1 MVQQRQSAVQRIQV
15 GVVGLVI
22 VLLFV
27 TLASMVLDRVRPA
40 PQAGGM
46 PGAAPL
52 TAGNGATPAEPLA
65 ELGVTPV
72 ANDSATDQP
81 ANGAAPAPRQS
92 APAPR
97 R

>member
-40 PQAGGM
+40 PQVGGM
-46 PGAAPL
+46 PGVAPL
-52 TAGNGATPAEPLA
+52 TAGNGSTPAEPLA
-65 ELGVTPV
+65 QEFC
-72 ANDSATDQP
+72 
-81 ANGAAPAPRQS
+81 R
-92 APAPR
+92 
-97 R
+97 